1 MIVGDRKALKAT
13 LTHGISNILRQLV
26 ELYSSNLNHLGV
38 QTSVIAGLSFAGAI
52 ASYFPDHK
60 SDLTRISILSGLYY
74 TLIQLSLICTLL
86 SMVICTISG
95 AYGPSLAL
103 TGKSSR
109 VIVYAVKEMQRMQEY
124 VFALGG
130 FSILC
135 MLLALIVYSYAEYDL
150 QHAILVTIFT
160 VLGGAL
166 IFRRGV
172 NTLQEIRYKGTKY
185 LDEILRAFQGGDG
198 FVVDGVGSKTSKKIA
213 NPTIT
218 FASDVWRKREM
229 HKGGKFEYNYAVL
242 NNGSIDFY
250 KSKSSFDDG
259 ENRLSA
265 LRLRY
270 MRLST
275 DPKDFSAQSTSLL
288 PSFGGKV
295 YERDRSL
302 IFVLLPLDDH
312 EVVNSAN
319 IVELQAISGQS
330 FKTWISN
337 LRQVEDFYAAVNGN
351 ALTAVL
357 ENA

>member
-1 MIVGDRKALKAT
+1 MGDRKALKAT

-52 ASYFPDHK
+52 ASYFPDDK
-60 SDLTRISILSGLYY
+60 NNLTKISILSGLYY

-135 MLLALIVYSYAEYDL
+135 MLLALITYSYAEYDMG
-150 QHAILVTIFT
+150 HAILVTIFT
-160 VLGGAL
+160 VIGGIL
-166 IFRRGV
+166 IFRRGM

-198 FVVDGVGSKTSKKIA
+198 FVVDGVGSKAAKKTA

-229 HKGGKFEYNYAVL
+229 HEGGRFEHNYAVL
-242 NNGSIDFY
+242 HNGGIDFY
-250 KSKSSFDDG
+250 KSKSSFDQGD
-259 ENRLSA
+259 NRIYSI
-265 LRLRY
+265 RLRY

-275 DPKDFSAQSTSLL
+275 DPKDFSAQPSSL
-288 PSFGGKV
+288 SFRTMSGKH
-295 YERDRSL
+295 YERDRNL
-302 IFVLLPLDDH
+302 IFVLMPLDDH
-312 EVVNSAN
+312 EVVNSSN
-319 IVELQAISGQS
+319 IVEMQAVSGQS
-330 FKTWISN
+330 FKTWTSN
-337 LRQVEDFYAAVNGN
+337 LRQVEEFYSAINGN